1 MGIPQP
7 QPFISQEEYL
17 TTERLALEKH
27 EYFNGEIFAMSGT
40 TRYHNRL
47 FRNLYIGIGNHL
59 KGKKCTPYGSDLRI
73 HVYKNSLYTYPDI
86 SIVCDK
92 EEYLDDTFDTLT
104 NPTIIIEILSASTKE
119 YDRGSKFKLYREIPS
134 LKEYILVDSEAINIE
149 SYTKNDNQTWT
160 LNEYK
165 NVNDIFTITAIDY
178 KISLEEIY
186 LNVFE

>member
-1 MGIPQP
+1 MGTPQP

-27 EYFNGEIFAMSGT
+27 EYFNGKVTKRSSVNKF
-40 TRYHNRL
+40 HHWVFNNL
-47 FRNLYIGIGNHL
+47 FLSIVNHL
-59 KGKKCTPYGSDLRI
+59 KGKKYTPYGSDLRI
-73 HVYKNSLYTYPDI
+73 HVYKNSVYTYPDI

-92 EEYLDDTFDTLT
+92 EEFLDDTFDTLT

-119 YDRGSKFKLYREIPS
+119 YDRGSKFKLYREMPS
-134 LKEYILVDSEAINIE
+134 LKEYILVDSESMNIE

-165 NVNDIFTITAIDY
+165 S
-178 KISLEEIY
+178 K
-186 LNVFE
+186 